1 MLQKPTQSLSQ
12 NFRIVFGKKLFI
24 FLWIVL
30 SVSHVFLFIF
40 EKIEKV
46 KLLNKVMK
54 INNLSHILYEDL
66 FCSNKLSPRQAD
78 GGCLDFVSL
87 VKTRK
92 ILRQINI
99 SGRRSV
105 RQSVSEKDGDS
116 IYLNCP
122 RLSHS

>member
-12 NFRIVFGKKLFI
+12 NFRIVFKKKLFI

-54 INNLSHILYEDL
+54 TNNLSHILYEDL

-78 GGCLDFVSL
+78 GGCLVLFHL
-87 VKTRK
+87 
-92 ILRQINI
+92 
-99 SGRRSV
+99 
-105 RQSVSEKDGDS
+105 
-116 IYLNCP
+116 
-122 RLSHS
+122 